1 MSTHAVTAN
10 AHTGEGRTAA
20 ERSRRVRINRFGL
33 WLFFIS
39 DGLLF
44 GIMAAARF
52 AIADTDVDEHLSQ
65 VLGLGLTSILLASSL
80 TAFLADAAISNGN
93 IRRGRLL
100 LLATVVLGSI
110 FLGGVVVEWSIAEF
124 SVSEPYGTA
133 FFSMTGMHA
142 THVASGLLFLMLA
155 WVLAGRGRFNDG
167 HTFGAQGV
175 VMYWHFVDVVWVFFY
190 PILYLL
196 Q

>member
-10 AHTGEGRTAA
+10 GHGGEVRTAA
-20 ERSRRVRINRFGL
+20 ERTRRVRINRFGL

-52 AIADTDVDEHLSQ
+52 AIADTYVDEGLSQ
-65 VLGLGLTSILLASSL
+65 VLGLGLTSILLVSSL
-80 TAFLADAAISNGN
+80 TAFFAEIAITSGN
-93 IRRGRLL
+93 IRRGQLL
-100 LLATVVLGSI
+100 FLITIVLGAI

-124 SVSEPYGTA
+124 SASEPYGTA
-133 FFSMTGMHA
+133 FFSMTGVHA
-142 THVASGLLFLMLA
+142 THVATGILFLMLA
-155 WVLAGRGRFNDG
+155 WVLAHRGRFDDG
-167 HTFGAQGV
+167 NTFGAQGI

>member
-1 MSTHAVTAN
+1 VSTHAVAAN
-10 AHTGEGRTAA
+10 AHTGEVRTAA
-20 ERSRRVRINRFGL
+20 ERTRRVRINRFGL

-52 AIADTDVDEHLSQ
+52 AIADTHVDEEISQ
-65 VLGLGLTSILLASSL
+65 VLGLGITGILLASSL
-80 TAFLADAAISNGN
+80 TAYLADAAISNGN
-93 IRRGRLL
+93 IRRGQMMFLV
-100 LLATVVLGSI
+100 TIVLGAI

-124 SVSEPYGTA
+124 SASEPYGTA

-142 THVASGLLFLMLA
+142 THVATGLLFLMLA
-155 WVLAGRGRFNDG
+155 WVLAHRGRFNDG
-167 HTFGAQGV
+167 NTFGAQGV

>member
-1 MSTHAVTAN
+1 MSTQAFAAAD
-10 AHTGEGRTAA
+10 AHEHDGPA
-20 ERSRRVRINRFGL
+20 EKIKRLRINRFGL

-52 AIADTDVDEHLSQ
+52 AIADTHVDEEISQ
-65 VLGLGLTSILLASSL
+65 ALGLGITSILLASSL
-80 TAFLADAAISNGN
+80 TAYLAETAITNGN
-93 IRRGRLL
+93 IRRGQLL
-100 LLATVVLGSI
+100 LLATIVLGVI

-124 SVSEPYGTA
+124 SASEPYGTA

-142 THVASGLLFLMLA
+142 THVATGILFLMLA
-155 WVLAGRGRFNDG
+155 WILARRGRFNDG
-167 HTFGAQGV
+167 NTFGAQGI